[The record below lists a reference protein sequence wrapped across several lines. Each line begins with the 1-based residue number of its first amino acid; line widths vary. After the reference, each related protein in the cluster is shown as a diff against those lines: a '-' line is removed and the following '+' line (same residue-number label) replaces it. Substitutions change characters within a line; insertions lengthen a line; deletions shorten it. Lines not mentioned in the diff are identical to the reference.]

1 MRAGEGGAVTGRAVR
16 STVECG
22 RCGGAVRREVGQFV
36 RWGRLGWGVDTDCAD
51 CSVVSCEEA
60 WGPAPDS
67 VRRVLLAEHGAF
79 AVRAVGPA
87 VSRLA
92 LLRVLREDGTRSLA
106 EARRLAGELAGS
118 GLTGTEV
125 EMEFLAGRLR
135 HHGVAAAVGPV
146 GAGSGQASA
155 GR

>member
-1 MRAGEGGAVTGRAVR
+1 MTGRAVR

-22 RCGGAVRREVGQFV
+22 RCGGAVRREVGRFV
-36 RWGRLGWGVDTDCAD
+36 RWGRLGRGVDTDGAD
-51 CSVVSCEEA
+51 CSVVSCEED

-67 VRRVLLAEHGAF
+67 VRRELLAEHGTF
-79 AVRAVGPA
+79 AVRPVGPA
-87 VSRLA
+87 VSGLA

-106 EARRLAGELAGS
+106 EARRPAGELAGS

-125 EMEFLAGRLR
+125 EMEFLAERLR
-135 HHGVAAAVGPV
+135 RHGVTAAVGQL
-146 GAGSGQASA
+146 GAGPDQASA